1 MTERKIYPL
10 PYLARIFRAM
20 RGDQAEQK
28 IVTIAEVE
36 QFQPAETFSEFL
48 EINQLPVFEEILR

>member
-10 PYLARIFRAM
+10 LYLARIFRAM
-20 RGDQAEQK
+20 RGDRAEQK

-36 QFQPAETFSEFL
+36 MFRPAETFETFIA
-48 EINQLPVFEEILR
+48 INNCICL

>member
-10 PYLARIFRAM
+10 PYLDRIFRAM

-36 QFQPAETFSEFL
+36 MFQPAETFEQFIA
-48 EINQLPVFEEILR
+48 INNCVCL